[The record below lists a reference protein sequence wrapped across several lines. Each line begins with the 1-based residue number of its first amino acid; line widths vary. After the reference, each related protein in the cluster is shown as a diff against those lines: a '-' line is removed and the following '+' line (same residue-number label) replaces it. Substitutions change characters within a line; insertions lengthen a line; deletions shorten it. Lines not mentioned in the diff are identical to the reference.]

1 MSGSDY
7 YSDDE
12 CELFGYD
19 EVSETSV
26 DTGSLKYRSIAV
38 ESRHTSAFSADV
50 VIGKAFVEQK
60 ASSASFRSGCPSA
73 PYGMAKNYV
82 TMVRPTF
89 TAVRQAVD
97 EFLTNQADYDFLY
110 FEDEYMWKGRYLCG
124 SSSFDLEINLYHD
137 KITDAYT
144 VAVRKISCDC
154 SVNGCFNTFFGAM
167 KTALCNDSS
176 ACSAPARKVFCI
188 PKCGGFTVTDEEFL
202 EGVQPIF
209 KMAACSIEAR
219 VQSVKMLCD
228 VAQKDARYLEL
239 PAFRGPCLQLLESLV
254 QDESDE
260 VRQHA
265 VMAVAALV
273 ELNSYREAFLHSSM
287 LVALFCLVENCQ
299 YETAQMRR
307 TAARVLAVLCRTQPY
322 SVRSE
327 LQQQCFFDLAGWLQR
342 ASCLQDA
349 RTREAALTV
358 KAFLEDVSMPSGE
371 MKLTGPS
378 EGLECIFV
386 NH

>member
-1 MSGSDY
+1 
-7 YSDDE
+7 
-12 CELFGYD
+12 
-19 EVSETSV
+19 
-26 DTGSLKYRSIAV
+26 
-38 ESRHTSAFSADV
+38 
-50 VIGKAFVEQK
+50 
-60 ASSASFRSGCPSA
+60 
-73 PYGMAKNYV
+73 
-82 TMVRPTF
+82 
-89 TAVRQAVD
+89 
-97 EFLTNQADYDFLY
+97 
-110 FEDEYMWKGRYLCG
+110 
-124 SSSFDLEINLYHD
+124 
-137 KITDAYT
+137 
-144 VAVRKISCDC
+144 
-154 SVNGCFNTFFGAM
+154 M
-167 KTALCNDSS
+167 KTALCNDWS
-176 ACSAPARKVFCI
+176 ACLPARKVFCI
-188 PKCGGFTVTDEEFL
+188 PKCGGFTITDEEFL